1 MLNTPQSNETDIL
14 ERLRHPERES
24 ERRKPSRNLFLR
36 NILNGIF
43 ILLAIIAMVGI
54 VASGQG
60 GDMMLWYGLGLF
72 AVIIK
77 MVEVVLR
84 MPGMKAKQRH

>member
-1 MLNTPQSNETDIL
+1 MLNNPYTEDSDKDIL
-14 ERLRHPERES
+14 ERLRHPELEG
-24 ERRKPSRNLFLR
+24 ERRKMSRNLFMR
-36 NILNGIF
+36 NILNSVF

-54 VASGQG
+54 VVSAKGERSK
-60 GDMMLWYGLGLF
+60 MLWYGLGLY

-84 MPGMKAKQRH
+84 MPGIKK

>member
-1 MLNTPQSNETDIL
+1 MLNNPYTNDSDNDIL
-14 ERLRHPERES
+14 ERLRHPELEG
-24 ERRKPSRNLFLR
+24 ERRKMSRNLFLR
-36 NILNGIF
+36 NILNSVF

-54 VASGQG
+54 VVSAKGEKS
-60 GDMMLWYGLGLF
+60 MMLWYGLGLF

-84 MPGMKAKQRH
+84 MPGIKK